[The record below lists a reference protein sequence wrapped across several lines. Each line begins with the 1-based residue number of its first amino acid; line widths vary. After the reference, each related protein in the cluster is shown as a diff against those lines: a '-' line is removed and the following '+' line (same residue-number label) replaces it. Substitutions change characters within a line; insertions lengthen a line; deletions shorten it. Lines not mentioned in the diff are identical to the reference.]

1 MIRVHQIVIVEG
13 KYDRHTLSNFLDA
26 SIIETGGFAIF
37 KNKPLTD
44 TLKKLAPQRGL
55 IILTDS
61 DRAGFAIRNYLCGT
75 IDNRYITHVYIPDI
89 YGKERRKKAP
99 SKEGLLGVEGM
110 SEAIIAEAFRKAGVT
125 ADQTPSKAFLTKTD
139 LYQSG
144 LSGGPES
151 VRLRNAIKK
160 ELNLPGNLS
169 TNRLLEILNIMLTKQ
184 EYLNLVSKIKEEIE
198 THV

>member
-61 DRAGFAIRNYLCGT
+61 DRAGFAIRNYLCGI

-89 YGKERRKKAP
+89 HGKERRKKAP
-99 SKEGLLGVEGM
+99 SKEGLLGVEGVYDPEYADEKAWEKRSVPKSRRDRGPNAVQGVSYQNRPVSIRTERRPGKRPAAKCHKKRIKSSRQ
-110 SEAIIAEAFRKAGVT
+110 SE
-125 ADQTPSKAFLTKTD
+125 
-139 LYQSG
+139 YQSAAG
-144 LSGGPES
+144 NIKYHADKARISESG
-151 VRLRNAIKK
+151 
-160 ELNLPGNLS
+160 
-169 TNRLLEILNIMLTKQ
+169 
-184 EYLNLVSKIKEEIE
+184 
-198 THV
+198 